1 MNLIDLIKRF
11 RGKLS
16 VALSLVVIENVA
28 WILEPA
34 IFGGVIDAMIGRVS
48 STGLRPQLFSFDAG
62 LFPLAVWIGVYAIN
76 SGTGV
81 LRRIVDQKIFLGIFT
96 HLAADVAR
104 IAKGQGHS
112 VSRTAARAQLSREYI
127 TFCQYRLPEILE
139 QIIAIVGAMI
149 ALAAFDWRIAAA
161 CSTMILPLV
170 VLNLLYSKRVSISQK
185 EYHDRYED
193 IYEVFAAGDPERV
206 KAYYTALARPQQRIA
221 NWGAFNFGVMRV
233 VLLAVFLV
241 VLYIS
246 IDLNPF
252 TTGTIYAIVAYL
264 WTFVSS
270 SEYLPELM
278 ESWTSIKDI
287 SRRLHDEGD
296 DRNRT
301 PVYQPA
307 HAEAVEEV
315 H

>member
-11 RGKLS
+11 RGKLA

-34 IFGGVIDAMIGRVS
+34 IFGWVIDALIGRVAA
-48 STGLRPQLFSFDAG
+48 TGLRPQLFSFDAG
-62 LFPLAVWIGVYAIN
+62 LFPLTVWIGVYAVN
-76 SGTGV
+76 SCTGV
-81 LRRIVDQKIFLGIFT
+81 LRRVIDQKIFLNVFT
-96 HLAADVAR
+96 HIAGEVSR
-104 IAKGQGHS
+104 IAKERGHG
-112 VSRTAARAQLSREYI
+112 VSRTAAWAQLSREYI
-127 TFCQYRLPEILE
+127 TFCQYRLPEISE
-139 QIIAIVGAMI
+139 QVIAITGATV
-149 ALAAFDWRIAAA
+149 ALAAFDWRIAVA
-161 CSTMILPLV
+161 CASMIVPLV
-170 VLNLLYSKRVSISQK
+170 WINSLYSRKVSVSQK

-206 KAYYTALARPQQRIA
+206 KSYYTALARPQQRIA
-221 NWGAFNFGVMRV
+221 NWGAFNFGVMRI
-233 VLLAVFLV
+233 VLLAVFLI

-246 IDLNPF
+246 VDLNQF
-252 TTGTIYAIVAYL
+252 TTGSIYAIVAYL

-287 SRRLHDEGD
+287 SRRLHDEGN

-301 PVYQPA
+301 PVDQPA
-307 HAEAVEEV
+307 HTEAVEEI